1 MHSKCQEMTTDCM
14 CSFILPSQPG
24 LLYVPAAY
32 GELLR
37 ADQRHILTQDRFDW
51 NLYDNNFLFNLRETQ
66 SDGMRQRGKTGASIS
81 FFHHTVLVGRRFLSV
96 SVSVHPRAEWIATN
110 SAQAPLIPKKFFF
123 PPPGALAVFAP
134 PGKPLSEHQASSSVA
149 CPLSSLP
156 CPWHWEFLAPGSV
169 GKDLVPLYRQCSLA
183 WLFLFLRRT

>member
-32 GELLR
+32 GELLK

-51 NLYDNNFLFNLRETQ
+51 NLYDNHFLFNLRETQ

-96 SVSVHPRAEWIATN
+96 SQLIHGLSGLPQTLPR
-110 SAQAPLIPKKFFF
+110 L
-123 PPPGALAVFAP
+123 
-134 PGKPLSEHQASSSVA
+134 
-149 CPLSSLP
+149 LSSLRSSSFHHLEPWLCLLLLASP
-156 CPWHWEFLAPGSV
+156 CLNTRLPALLPLPSPPCHAPDPESFWPLA
-169 GKDLVPLYRQCSLA
+169 L
-183 WLFLFLRRT
+183 